1 MADMQAFG
9 VPPIATNTCAINASW
24 SDHKSLFDSWL
35 AAQTASQG
43 VWAAAYADAAEKARL
58 AAFFQAAQQLAI
70 AGLQYAAAQY
80 IADKQ
85 FEIADRQMRIA
96 ETEHDRY
103 TQHFWCVEN
112 LLADEQCALP
122 EYTPDYLTQ
131 SARAVLDVRKQF
143 DVQRQQLLRM
153 RTRYCGRVIDFGLC
167 DLAGAEARA
176 AAEARDKAYRYEE
189 ARRDAKSDLRFNRQ
203 LQVSNLGRNIAAQS
217 VRDMQAAGQL
227 EMGVLQ
233 QRLGSINN
241 VLGALSGGLSGIIQ
255 TQFAPSVGGGG
266 SITGGG
272 MGGNFATQQ
281 ISTQGWNSSNFAASP
296 SFAFTGSTGTGGL
309 Y

>member
-9 VPPIATNTCAINASW
+9 PPPIATNTCAINASW
-24 SDHKSLFDSWL
+24 SDHKGVFDDWL
-35 AAQTASQG
+35 KAQTASQAA
-43 VWAAAYADAAEKARL
+43 WAAAYADAAEKARL

-85 FEIADRQMRIA
+85 FNIADRQMKIA
-96 ETEHDRY
+96 ETEHARY
-103 TQHFWCVEN
+103 TEHFWCVEN
-112 LLADEQCALP
+112 KLADEQCGIP
-122 EYTPDYLTQ
+122 EYTPDYETQ
-131 SARAVLDVRKQF
+131 AARSVLDVRRQF
-143 DVQRQQLLRM
+143 DVARQQLLRT
-153 RTRYCGRVIDFGLC
+153 RTRYCGRMIDFAMC
-167 DLAGAEARA
+167 DMAGAEARA
-176 AAEARDKAYRYEE
+176 AAEARNKAYRYEE
-189 ARRDAKSDLRFNRQ
+189 ARRDSKSDTRFNRM

-227 EMGVLQ
+227 EMGILQ

-255 TQFAPSVGGGG
+255 TQFAPSVGGGN
-266 SITGGG
+266 INGGG
-272 MGGNFATQQ
+272 MGSAFATQQ
-281 ISTQGWNSSNFAASP
+281 MSTASWNSANYGQSP

>member
-9 VPPIATNTCAINASW
+9 PPPIATNTCAINASW
-24 SDHKSLFDSWL
+24 SDHRDLFNSWL
-35 AAQTASQG
+35 TAQQTSQG
-43 VWAAAYADAAEKARL
+43 IWAAAYADAAEKARL

-85 FEIADRQMRIA
+85 HDIANRQMVIA
-96 ETEHDRY
+96 ETEHARY

-112 LLADEQCALP
+112 TLADEQCALP
-122 EYTPDYLTQ
+122 EYTPDYETQ
-131 SARAVLDVRKQF
+131 AARAVLDVRKQF
-143 DVQRQQLLRM
+143 DVARQQLLRT
-153 RTRYCGRVIDFGLC
+153 RTRYCGRMTDLAMC

-176 AAEARDKAYRYEE
+176 AAEARNKAYRYEE
-189 ARRDAKSDLRFNRQ
+189 ARRDSKSDTRFNRM
-203 LQVSNLGRNIAAQS
+203 LQVSNLGRNIAGQS

-227 EMGVLQ
+227 EMGILQ

-255 TQFAPSVGGGG
+255 TQFAPNVGGVGVN
-266 SITGGG
+266 GGG

-281 ISTQGWNSSNFAASP
+281 ISTQGWNSTNYAASP